1 MSPNCVDV
9 GMDGDL
15 AIYDAQHGARR
26 VFKVDRVFDQHMSQQ
41 QVYEDTQ
48 PLIRSVLDG
57 ECAAVW
63 ESKHSR
69 GQAYCRCRAS
79 VCSTAPA
86 SVFIQVVLNLAP
98 PAICLLTPTVVDV

>member
-15 AIYDAQHGARR
+15 AIYDAQHGSRR
-26 VFKVDRVFDQHMSQQ
+26 VFKVDRIFDQHMSQQ

-57 ECAAVW
+57 KWLGEGLYAGC
-63 ESKHSR
+63 KHSR
-69 GQAYCRCRAS
+69 ALDTAA
-79 VCSTAPA
+79 CS
-86 SVFIQVVLNLAP
+86 LL
-98 PAICLLTPTVVDV
+98 CLLQPSCKHCKAYVLSIGLLTIC